1 MNLPRAVL
9 ATGDRVKIHLSGPY
23 WRHAGWYEGT
33 VRRVDPYSAHRSFY
47 WVELDI
53 EVEAAQGGRTNLVS
67 IFNPKHIV
75 RL

>member
-1 MNLPRAVL
+1 MNPPKAEV
-9 ATGDRVKIHLSGPY
+9 AAGDRVKIHLYGPY
-23 WRHAGWYEGT
+23 WRGAGWCEGT

-53 EVEAAQGGRTNLVS
+53 EVEAAQGGKTNMVS
-67 IFNPKHIV
+67 VFNPRHIV